1 MVITDA
7 QVRRLRMLQQT
18 EATLSLAAT
27 KAGMDEKTAR
37 KYRRA
42 AQLPSQLRREHT
54 WRTREDPFASVWP
67 QVEGYLEVNPG
78 LEAQFVFA
86 HLQRQAPGR
95 YADGQLRTL
104 QRRFRQ
110 WRALAGPGREVY
122 FPQVHLPGQLSES
135 DFTDLSALGVTVGG
149 QPFAHRVY
157 HFVLTYSNWESVTVC
172 FSESFEALSSGLQNA
187 LWELGGVPAAHRTD
201 CLSAAVRDLE
211 QPEAFTERYRG
222 LLRHY
227 GLEGQ
232 RTNAGCPHENGD
244 IEQRHWRLYRALE
257 QSLLL
262 RGGGAFADRVEYTA
276 FLQSVVVQLN
286 AGRQAR
292 LGEERA
298 QLRPLPSRRCEDYTR
313 LQVRVTRF
321 STIRVAH
328 NTYSVHSR
336 LIGEQVQV
344 HLHAEHLEVRYGQR
358 LIEGLPRLRGQGGH
372 HIQYRHVIDWLRR
385 KPGAFAHYRYRDD
398 LFPTTRFRLA
408 YDRLCAV
415 HGVPAGTG
423 HYLQLL
429 YLAAQHSQ
437 EQVEA
442 LVAAGLET
450 GAGLDVAQ
458 LEAQLP
464 STDSM
469 SPSAATVLRL
479 RVPPVDLREYDA
491 LLLEWTPTAEV
502 V

>member
-1 MVITDA
+1 
-7 QVRRLRMLQQT
+7 MLLQT
-18 EATLSLAAT
+18 EETLSLAAA

-37 KYRRA
+37 KYRQA
-42 AQLPSQLRREHT
+42 EQLPSQLRPEHR
-54 WRTREDPFASVWP
+54 WRTRADAFESLWP
-67 QVEGYLEVNPG
+67 RLQGYLELNPG

-86 HLQRQAPGR
+86 HLQREEPGR
-95 YADGQLRTL
+95 FGDGQLRTL
-104 QRRFRQ
+104 QRRFKL
-110 WRALAGPGREVY
+110 WRALEGPPQEVF
-122 FPQVHLPGQLSES
+122 FPQVHVPGQLSES
-135 DFTDLSALGVTVGG
+135 DFTDLSGLGVTLGG
-149 QPFAHRVY
+149 QSFAHLVY

-211 QPEAFTERYRG
+211 QPEEFTARYSG

-232 RTNAGCPHENGD
+232 RTNRASPNENGD
-244 IEQRHWRLYRALE
+244 IEQRHWRFYRALE
-257 QSLLL
+257 QSLML
-262 RGGGAFADRVEYTA
+262 RGGCAFAHRAEYVA
-276 FLQSVVVQLN
+276 FLRTLVQQLN

-292 LGEERA
+292 LAEERA

-313 LQVRVTRF
+313 LQVRVSRF

-336 LIGEQVQV
+336 LIGEQVRL
-344 HLHAEHLEVRYGQR
+344 HLHAEHIEVRYGQR
-358 LIEGLPRLRGQGGH
+358 VIDCLPRLRGQGGH
-372 HIQYRHVIDWLRR
+372 YIQYRHVIDWLVR

-408 YDRLCAV
+408 YDRLCAD
-415 HGVPAGTG
+415 HGEHAGTG

-429 YLAAQHSQ
+429 YLAAHYSQ
-437 EQVEA
+437 EQVEV
-442 LVAAGLET
+442 LVAAGLQT
-450 GAGLDVAQ
+450 GQALDVQQ

-464 STDSM
+464 TTGHTSR
-469 SPSAATVLRL
+469 SAAAVLRL

-491 LLLEWTPTAEV
+491 LLLGWTPAAEV
-502 V
+502 VG